1 MPRRSKPPSRTHH
14 GGPTRAQLIEQNQQL
29 RHENGQL
36 WDGLRAE
43 TIEFPPSKQREFSIT
58 AAAMGLS
65 LNQILVL
72 LGLILGMQ
80 AGPGRSNVAPL
91 DQGRGARRGT
101 RPEGPRCPVPGV
113 DPGRLPR

>member
-1 MPRRSKPPSRTHH
+1 MPRRSKPPSRTRDD

-36 WDGLRAE
+36 WDGLAL

-72 LGLILGMQ
+72 LG
-80 AGPGRSNVAPL
+80 P
-91 DQGRGARRGT
+91 
-101 RPEGPRCPVPGV
+101 
-113 DPGRLPR
+113 